1 MVMAILA
8 ALWAWMAVGYH
19 VLFFSSINPLAY
31 AFAAVFL
38 FQAAMLA
45 WHGLKTGRLAIA
57 QPVDRTELIGG
68 AALIGY
74 ALVVYPGIAL
84 AVGQRYPAIPTF
96 GLPCPTTIFTLGLLL
111 WCKRPLPWI
120 VLVVPGL
127 WAVIAAL
134 AAVSLGVVEDY
145 ALPLAAAL
153 VIGVRMWT
161 GSVRAM
167 RTA

>member
-8 ALWAWMAVGYH
+8 ALWAWMAVAYH
-19 VLFFSSINPLAY
+19 ALFFSRINPLAY
-31 AFAAVFL
+31 GFAALFL
-38 FQAAMLA
+38 FQAGVFG
-45 WHGLKTGRLAIA
+45 WHGLKTGRLALA
-57 QPVDRTELIGG
+57 QPVERPARIGG
-68 AALIGY
+68 AMLIGY
-74 ALVVYPGIAL
+74 ALVVYPAIAL

-111 WCKRPLPWI
+111 WCRRPVPWV

-127 WAVIAAL
+127 WAVIATS

-161 GSVRAM
+161 GSARAM
-167 RTA
+167 RAA